1 MQLFGMATWTGV
13 HKPPLGDFSEGTG
26 CDGVYQ
32 NDCAYFNRNF
42 MKGNDCTKHVAEEW
56 KFNWLID
63 GDGEYDL
70 RKTLLYCDE
79 ETKLWMPRI

>member
-1 MQLFGMATWTGV
+1 
-13 HKPPLGDFSEGTG
+13 
-26 CDGVYQ
+26 
-32 NDCAYFNRNF
+32 

-79 ETKLWMPRI
+79 VTKVWMPRI